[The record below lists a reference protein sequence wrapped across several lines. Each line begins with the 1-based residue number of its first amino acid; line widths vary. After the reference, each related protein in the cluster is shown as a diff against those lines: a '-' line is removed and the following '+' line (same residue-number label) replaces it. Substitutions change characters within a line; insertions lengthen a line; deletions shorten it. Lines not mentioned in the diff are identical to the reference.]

1 MNMGASLKIRD
12 AVSPSGA
19 KLAIVTLDNR
29 FDSTVS
35 YELRSQL
42 QQVVD
47 FGYANLLLDMH
58 AVRSFDSSGI
68 GLLVSVARRCR
79 DQRGCVVL
87 FALPDIVTVALETA
101 SLLSM
106 FTIFPDEAAAIQG
119 FTEVKSPY
127 V

>member
-1 MNMGASLKIRD
+1 MVAPLKIRD
-12 AVSPSGA
+12 AVSPSGV
-19 KLAIVTLDNR
+19 KLVIVTPGNH

-35 YELRSQL
+35 YDLRTQL
-42 QQVVD
+42 HQVVD
-47 FGYANLLLDMH
+47 FGYANLLMDM
-58 AVRSFDSSGI
+58 APIRSFDSSGI

-79 DQRGCVVL
+79 DQRGTLAL
-87 FALPDIVTVALETA
+87 FALPEIVVVALETA

-106 FTIFPDEAAAIQG
+106 FHIFPDEATALQQ